1 MTLNESI
8 RDWIIHKQ
16 PDAASLAG
24 LQIITMGE
32 TLDQDPPFLGIMETG
47 AETVIQD
54 GVVMH
59 GVSTYELTCE
69 LHTVPADS
77 DEGGT
82 TSEQERNMRREL
94 YDVIGDIEGAQQFCE
109 QRNQWRI
116 FDIRAT
122 APTTEP
128 KDDRRMSVFGL
139 QIIACPI

>member
-8 RDWIIHKQ
+8 RDWIRHKQ
-16 PDAASLAG
+16 PDAASLAS

-47 AETVIQD
+47 AETVVQD

-59 GVSTYELTCE
+59 GVSAYELTCE
-69 LHTVPADS
+69 LHTVPADA

-82 TSEQERNMRREL
+82 SPEDERNMRREL
-94 YDVIGDIEGAQQFCE
+94 YDIIGDIEGAQQFCE
-109 QRNQWRI
+109 ERNQWRI

-122 APTTEP
+122 SPTTEP
-128 KDDRRMSVFGL
+128 KDDRRVSVFGL
-139 QIIACPI
+139 QIVACPI

>member
-8 RDWIIHKQ
+8 RDWILHKL
-16 PDAASLAG
+16 PEATALTG

-47 AETVIQD
+47 AETVVQD

-69 LHTVPADS
+69 LHTVPADA

-82 TSEQERNMRREL
+82 SPEDERNMRREL
-94 YDVIGDIEGAQQFCE
+94 YDIIGNRDSMDFLANK
-109 QRNQWRI
+109 NQWTVI
-116 FDIRAT
+116 DIRIT
-122 APTTEP
+122 APTTASVEG
-128 KDDRRMSVFGL
+128 RRVTTWTL
-139 QIIACPI
+139 QIVAHPS

>member
-8 RDWIIHKQ
+8 RDWIRHKQ
-16 PDAASLAG
+16 SDAASLTG

-47 AETVIQD
+47 SETVIQD

-82 TSEQERNMRREL
+82 TAEQERNMRREL
-94 YDVIGDIEGAQQFCE
+94 YDIIGNRDSMEYLANK
-109 QRNQWRI
+109 NQWTVI
-116 FDIRAT
+116 DIRIT
-122 APTTEP
+122 SPTTTSVEG
-128 KDDRRMSVFGL
+128 RRVTTWTL
-139 QIIACPI
+139 QIVAHPS